1 MKIPFLKLLVT
12 SAACY
17 LLLTACQQ
25 PAAMHGGIVDNGN
38 KPDDSTGPAIPLP
51 PQKDS
56 GGKVNENVRTIA
68 QPIYILG
75 GRHEITSLPSGF
87 SLRHVSNDMTHILD
101 TSNNEAMAAAKL
113 ALDGQTRCE
122 TEKRLILTTIDG
134 GQLSNCSESYYELK
148 ASNGDRIIV
157 TKGTLDIDVLHSI
170 LRSIKSQSR

>member
-25 PAAMHGGIVDNGN
+25 PAAMQGGIVDNGN
-38 KPDDSTGPAIPLP
+38 KPGDSTGPAIPLP
-51 PQKDS
+51 PQEDPS
-56 GGKVNENVRTIA
+56 GEVNENARTIA

-75 GRHEITSLPSGF
+75 GRHEITSLPSRF

-101 TSNNEAMAAAKL
+101 TPHNEAAAKL

-134 GQLSNCSESYYELK
+134 GQLSTCSESYYELK

-157 TKGTLDIDVLHSI
+157 TKGTLSIDALHSI
-170 LRSIKSQSR
+170 LQSIKSQKS